1 MEDILSWVGL
11 ALVIIGW
18 AIQLNAVRTVNNKNR
33 ISREFIFVQSIGVL
47 VLAYTSF
54 VNNAP
59 ILGALNFVSAITALA
74 ILINLDPQQ

>member
-59 ILGALNFVSAITALA
+59 VLGALNFVSAITALA